1 MNQVILVGR
10 LTQDVELRY
19 IAQTGTPVGM
29 FTIAVNREFTS
40 KSGKRETDFIDIQVW
55 GKQAENCSNYIG
67 KGSLVSIQ
75 GSLRIE
81 RYDAKDG
88 TRRTSARV
96 NADRVNFLST
106 NRKTNK
112 EEEVPVFDPSF
123 DPTFSQEFSA
133 IDDDDCPF

>member
-1 MNQVILVGR
+1 MNQIILVGR
-10 LTQDVELRY
+10 LVQDVELRY

-106 NRKTNK
+106 NRKTDK
-112 EEEVPVFDPSF
+112 EEVPVFDPSF

>member
-1 MNQVILVGR
+1 MNQIILVGR
-10 LTQDVELRY
+10 LVQDVELRY

-81 RYDAKDG
+81 KYDAKDG

-106 NRKTNK
+106 NRKTDK
-112 EEEVPVFDPSF
+112 EEVPVFDPSF